1 MRGRQVGRSLAAAA
15 LCCLPAAVV
24 VQGFVVPRGNPL
36 AARASSSHSGRRGG
50 GLRMAVKIEDVLK
63 DPKWPEEPFYRPGD
77 FSRQDESSDAVFY
90 DSPRLVTHIDD
101 AAVRACAV
109 GSDRA
114 STGKGG

>member
-15 LCCLPAAVV
+15 LCCLPAANVV
-24 VQGFVVPRGNPL
+24 VQGFVAPRGTPVA
-36 AARASSSHSGRRGG
+36 AARASSSSSHSGRRGG
-50 GLRMAVKIEDVLK
+50 AVRMAVKIEDVLK

-101 AAVRACAV
+101 AAVRAVCACV
-109 GSDRA
+109 
-114 STGKGG
+114 